1 MAGIPAICKIL
12 IVDDDEDDFF
22 IISELI
28 QMIPAGKYEI
38 DWAYKY
44 DDALQ
49 RMTGQCYDVY
59 FVDYRLGA
67 RSGMDLLREAMESG
81 CESPI
86 ILLTGGAS
94 AKTEHAALQSGAVDY
109 LIKADVTSEKL
120 ERAIRYAQERTV
132 FVRALRAN
140 EKKYRAIFE
149 KSKDII
155 FLVDNNFQFVEVNPA
170 AVQLLEMPKDQILRL
185 SLFDLVE
192 DAEERATLQQSITNN
207 EEIRDLELSITAG
220 EAQKKQFQLS
230 LVPQDEGTATH
241 LYWQGILHDITSL
254 RKAEKATLQAEKLA
268 AAGRLVRTLAH
279 EVRNPLNNITL
290 SVEQILAEPVPD
302 DTRMYLDI
310 VQRNSKRISDLITE
324 LLNSSRPSEIVLKKV
339 MLQSVMDEVLTQSAD
354 RLKLR
359 NIQFHLFYPPTPIWV
374 NADMEKL
381 SIALLN
387 LVINASEAMEN
398 VEGHLE
404 ITLKQQD
411 ESAVVVISDNGCGMP
426 EETLSRL
433 FEPYFTR
440 KRNGMGLG
448 LAATLNII
456 QAHKGEIEVASEAG
470 KGTQFTITL
479 PTVSA
484 IEELSKNDK

>member
-1 MAGIPAICKIL
+1 MPAVCKIL

-22 IISELI
+22 IISEMI
-28 QMIPAGKYEI
+28 RMIPAGKYEI
-38 DWAYKY
+38 EWAYKY
-44 DDALQ
+44 DDALR
-49 RMTGQCYDVY
+49 RMAEQCYDVY

-67 RSGMDLLREAMESG
+67 RSGMDLLLEAMEAG

-86 ILLTGGAS
+86 ILLTGGGS
-94 AKTEHAALQSGAVDY
+94 VKTEHAALQSGAVDY

-120 ERAIRYAQERTV
+120 ERSIRYAQERTV

-155 FLVDNNFQFVEVNPA
+155 FLIDSDFRFVEINPA
-170 AVQLLEMPKDQILRL
+170 ATQLLELPKEKILSL
-185 SLFDLVE
+185 TLFDLVE
-192 DAEERATLQQSITNN
+192 DAEEKMTLRKSMDAN
-207 EEIRDLELSITAG
+207 EEIRDLELSIATG
-220 EAQKKQFQLS
+220 EGQKKQFQLS
-230 LVPQDEGTATH
+230 LVPQDEGPLTH

-290 SVEQILAEPVPD
+290 SVEQILADSVSED
-302 DTRMYLDI
+302 ARIYLEI
-310 VQRNSKRISDLITE
+310 VERNSKRISDLITE
-324 LLNSSRPSEIVLKKV
+324 LLNSSRPTESVLKRV
-339 MLQSVMDEVLTQSAD
+339 MLQTVLDEVISQSAD
-354 RLKLR
+354 RLKLS
-359 NIQFHLFYPPTPIWV
+359 NVQFQLSYPPDPVWV
-374 NADMEKL
+374 NADIEKL

-398 VEGHLE
+398 SNGRLDILVQ
-404 ITLKQQD
+404 QQD
-411 ESAVVVISDNGCGMP
+411 ETARVTVSDTGCGMP
-426 EETLSRL
+426 EETLSQL

-448 LAATLNII
+448 LASTLNII
-456 QAHKGEIEVASEAG
+456 QSHKGEIEVSSEPG
-470 KGTQFTITL
+470 VGTRFVITL
-479 PTVSA
+479 PLAAASEPPAVS
-484 IEELSKNDK
+484 

>member
-1 MAGIPAICKIL
+1 MPPAVCKIL

-28 QMIPAGKYEI
+28 RMIPAGSYEI
-38 DWAYKY
+38 EWAHKY
-44 DDALQ
+44 DDALR

-67 RSGMDLLREAMESG
+67 RSGMDLLKEAMESG
-81 CESPI
+81 CEQPI
-86 ILLTGGAS
+86 ILLTGGGS
-94 AKTEHAALQSGAVDY
+94 IKTEHAALQSGAVDY

-120 ERAIRYAQERTV
+120 ERSIRYAQERTV

-155 FLVDNNFQFVEVNPA
+155 FLIDNGFRFVEVNPA
-170 AVQLLEMPKDQILRL
+170 AVQLLELPKEEILQR
-185 SLFDLVE
+185 SLFDLIE
-192 DAEERATLQQSITNN
+192 DEAEKANLKQSISAS
-207 EEIRDLELSITAG
+207 EEIRDLELAVTTG
-220 EAQKKQFQLS
+220 QGLKKQFQLS
-230 LVPQDEGTATH
+230 LVPQEEGSAADI
-241 LYWQGILHDITSL
+241 YWQGILHDITSL

-290 SVEQILAEPVPD
+290 SVEQILAENVAE
-302 DTRMYLDI
+302 DTRMYLEI

-324 LLNSSRPSEIVLKKV
+324 LLNSSRPSEMVLKRV
-339 MLQSVMDEVLTQSAD
+339 MLQSVLDEVLNQSAD

-359 NIQFHLFYPPTPIWV
+359 NIRFQLAYPPEPVWI

-387 LVINASEAMEN
+387 LVVNASEAMEN
-398 VEGHLE
+398 NEGRLD
-404 ITLKQQD
+404 IAVSRQD
-411 ESAVVVISDNGCGMP
+411 EQALVTISDNGCGMP

-448 LAATLNII
+448 LASTLNIV
-456 QAHKGEIEVASEAG
+456 QAHKGEIEVTSEVA
-470 KGTQFTITL
+470 KGTCFSIAL
-479 PTVSA
+479 PIAETPEPEAAPQTAV
-484 IEELSKNDK
+484 

>member
-1 MAGIPAICKIL
+1 MPGTPAICKIL

-28 QMIPAGKYEI
+28 RMIPAGKYEI
-38 DWAYKY
+38 EWAYKY
-44 DDALQ
+44 EDALR
-49 RMTGQCYDVY
+49 RMSEQCYDVY

-81 CESPI
+81 CEKPI
-86 ILLTGGAS
+86 ILLTGGGS
-94 AKTEHAALQSGAVDY
+94 AKTEHTALQSGAVDY

-132 FVRALRAN
+132 FVRALRAK
-140 EKKYRAIFE
+140 EKKYRTIFE

-155 FLVDNNFQFVEVNPA
+155 FLVDHNFAFIEVNPVA
-170 AVQLLEMPKDQILRL
+170 AQLLELSKEQILEL
-185 SLFDLVE
+185 TLFNLVE
-192 DAEERATLQQSITNN
+192 DEEEKATLQQSIAAN
-207 EEIRDLELSITAG
+207 EEIRDLELSITTG
-220 EAQKKQFQLS
+220 EGQKKQFQLS
-230 LVPQDEGTATH
+230 LVPQEEGNAEQMI
-241 LYWQGILHDITSL
+241 YWQGILHDITSL

-290 SVEQILAEPVPD
+290 SVEQILAESVPEES
-302 DTRMYLDI
+302 RMYLEI

-324 LLNSSRPSEIVLKKV
+324 LLNSSRPSEIVLERV
-339 MLQSVMDEVLTQSAD
+339 MLQSVMDEVLSQSAD

-359 NIQFHLFYPPTPIWV
+359 NIQFHLTYPPNPVWIH
-374 NADMEKL
+374 ADTEKL

-387 LVINASEAMEN
+387 LVVNASEAMEGI
-398 VEGHLE
+398 EGHLD
-404 ITLKQQD
+404 IILKEQQED
-411 ESAVVVISDNGCGMP
+411 AIVIVGDNGCGMP

-448 LAATLNII
+448 LAATLNIV
-456 QAHKGEIEVASEAG
+456 QAHKGEIDVSSELG
-470 KGTQFTITL
+470 KGTRFTVAL
-479 PTVSA
+479 PRA
-484 IEELSKNDK
+484 L